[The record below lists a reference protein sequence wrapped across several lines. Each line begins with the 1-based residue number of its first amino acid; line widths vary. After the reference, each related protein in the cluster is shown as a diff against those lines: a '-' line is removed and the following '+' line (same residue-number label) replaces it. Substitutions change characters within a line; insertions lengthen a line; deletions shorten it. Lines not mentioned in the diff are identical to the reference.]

1 MKRNFP
7 LVRNACAL
15 AGLAALSFAAPPA
28 LAQDKPPAPAPSS
41 SPPIAFRGTMVCEQ
55 AFGAAGI
62 LRAPLD
68 VVEHGGA
75 VEFARP
81 LFNLDGTR
89 VLGSELGEGSI
100 DADGKVHLTSS
111 WPLGGVTMHGD
122 YSGALGSD
130 GGTLTGRQSWR
141 GLDGETRSRVCQLAL
156 VPLAGGAHDEQE
168 TPK

>member
-1 MKRNFP
+1 MKRKFP
-7 LVRNACAL
+7 LARSACAL
-15 AGLAALSFAAPPA
+15 AGLASLSSAA

-68 VVEHGGA
+68 VVERGGA

-100 DADGKVHLTSS
+100 DADGKVNLTST
-111 WPLGGVTMHGD
+111 WPLGGVTLHGD
-122 YSGALGSD
+122 YSGALGPD

-141 GLDGETRSRVCQLAL
+141 GPDGETRSRACQLAL

>member
-1 MKRNFP
+1 MKRNVP

-15 AGLAALSFAAPPA
+15 TGLAALSLAAAPA
-28 LAQDKPPAPAPSS
+28 VAQDNPS

-68 VVEHGGA
+68 VVERGGA

-100 DADGKVHLTSS
+100 DADGKIHLTST
-111 WPLGGVTMHGD
+111 WPLGGVTLHGD

-141 GLDGETRSRVCQLAL
+141 SPAGAPLSRACQLAL
-156 VPLAGGAHDEQE
+156 VPLTGGAQDEQE

>member
-1 MKRNFP
+1 MKRIVP

-15 AGLAALSFAAPPA
+15 VGLAALCLAAAPA
-28 LAQDKPPAPAPSS
+28 VAQDKPST
-41 SPPIAFRGTMVCEQ
+41 PPIAFRGTMVCEQ

-68 VVEHGGA
+68 VVERGGA

-81 LFNLDGTR
+81 LFNLEGTR

-111 WPLGGVTMHGD
+111 WPLGAVTMHGD
-122 YSGALGSD
+122 YSGALGPS

-141 GLDGETRSRVCQLAL
+141 GPDGEARSRACQLAL
-156 VPLAGGAHDEQE
+156 VPLAAGAHDEQE

>member
-1 MKRNFP
+1 MKRNVP
-7 LVRNACAL
+7 RVGNACAL
-15 AGLAALSFAAPPA
+15 AGLAALSLAAAPA
-28 LAQDKPPAPAPSS
+28 VAQDKPS

-55 AFGAAGI
+55 AFGAAGV

-68 VVEHGGA
+68 IVERGGA

-81 LFNLDGTR
+81 LFNLEGTR

-111 WPLGGVTMHGD
+111 WPLGAITMHGD
-122 YSGALGSD
+122 YSGALGSN

-141 GLDGETRSRVCQLAL
+141 GPDGEARSRACQLAL
-156 VPLAGGAHDEQE
+156 VPLAAGAQDEQE